1 MPSPFN
7 TITSPYGPRS
17 APTAGASTFHQ
28 GTDIA
33 MPVGTVLTNNT
44 GQPLY
49 LVYKGVEG
57 GYGNY
62 AEYSTT
68 PDGTG
73 TTYAF
78 GHLSELPAG
87 EVGTMANP
95 GDGLALSGDSGT
107 STGAHVHVEVFQP
120 GQDDASAPQPGDL
133 AGIGANGVALGSGGT
148 DPGTGNITVA
158 GAGTAAPSSN
168 GGGGA
173 GGAGAGAAA
182 AAGASVPAAG
192 CLGAS
197 TSIASLLG
205 GAGLASAIGGVAANA
220 VMAGGLAL
228 LSGGGLQG
236 ALGAVLGSAGGA
248 LGNALGASL
257 GGAAGAIVG
266 QTLGG
271 ALGSIAAGANPLQA
285 LSGAAFGA
293 LGQMGGSLIPALS
306 GVMPAALASA
316 AVGGLTGILGQV
328 AAGVPKGAAAQ
339 FILAGGLGG
348 AIGGAVGNMTGN
360 FSYGAV
366 SGAVASGLLNGSI
379 NLNGGSGSLYSSPN
393 GTFNPAQFAN
403 NIAMVAATAS
413 NNRNMVGAISEAVS
427 QGFGATQSAGYGART
442 RNMQDALTF
451 SVSTLGQNLNAVSSD
466 MLSLG
471 KWDATNLM
479 RLMQPGNIA
488 TQILMKGLGDYTG
501 LNDALVAA
509 GVPLAG
515 LDNPLFDR
523 VTQTVLNGIT
533 EPEVIYTVKAAFAM
547 NTNFANLG
555 ELTNLSKMMP
565 MSFQYLPVKSFREL
579 GVQLAIIGVSAS
591 ATIYDIGFAFS
602 KIETATDLNNVAQM
616 NQPLPPS
623 IAQPLME
630 LYGYGGGTFGEQTMA
645 DFIGSAAGYVHNDT
659 IPVINDTTKYIENHP
674 DAALLTTLIYLF
686 KDTMDGKYTTL
697 GTPGDTASGIPGED
711 GYITVPFPAGLGG
724 SQTFTTLDAAVLAFI
739 PLIEAQQQALLNST
753 DPLLQDNITK
763 LSLAYEASCA
773 QLVRENNNLLNNNIN
788 LFDAIPPSPS
798 SCMMFTQM
806 LDQWGL
812 QTGYG
817 QPGEY
822 IERVATNDIFG
833 DAMKYCMRQ
842 ARNAS
847 ALSGL
852 GIDVEQY
859 KIPRSQYYREP
870 EGFYN
875 NLYTGQMPPM
885 SQNRRAPVYPRTPT
899 DVYLNNRNTV
909 LRNTG
914 YGDLPLQANQM
925 DEIYYDSIWM
935 DTSSDVLEGIGRS
948 VVKQAIDNS
957 IYINNDD
964 LLIVNLTGATTA
976 IGKIANNG
984 LLLTNNEFM
993 VTTLMQIVNKLLY
1006 GDLSTTKYTN
1016 PFNTDQMIYGV
1027 LEMLAQLTNQNIDA
1041 LMKTVTGGLI
1051 ANGLLARLM
1060 QQFGTSRSIY
1070 DTRMSRNDPEAWGGT
1085 GGDAKLL

>member
-1 MPSPFN
+1 
-7 TITSPYGPRS
+7 
-17 APTAGASTFHQ
+17 
-28 GTDIA
+28 
-33 MPVGTVLTNNT
+33 
-44 GQPLY
+44 
-49 LVYKGVEG
+49 
-57 GYGNY
+57 
-62 AEYSTT
+62 
-68 PDGTG
+68 
-73 TTYAF
+73 
-78 GHLSELPAG
+78 
-87 EVGTMANP
+87 
-95 GDGLALSGDSGT
+95 
-107 STGAHVHVEVFQP
+107 
-120 GQDDASAPQPGDL
+120 
-133 AGIGANGVALGSGGT
+133 
-148 DPGTGNITVA
+148 
-158 GAGTAAPSSN
+158 
-168 GGGGA
+168 
-173 GGAGAGAAA
+173 
-182 AAGASVPAAG
+182 
-192 CLGAS
+192 
-197 TSIASLLG
+197 
-205 GAGLASAIGGVAANA
+205 
-220 VMAGGLAL
+220 
-228 LSGGGLQG
+228 
-236 ALGAVLGSAGGA
+236 
-248 LGNALGASL
+248 
-257 GGAAGAIVG
+257 
-266 QTLGG
+266 
-271 ALGSIAAGANPLQA
+271 
-285 LSGAAFGA
+285 
-293 LGQMGGSLIPALS
+293 
-306 GVMPAALASA
+306 
-316 AVGGLTGILGQV
+316 
-328 AAGVPKGAAAQ
+328 
-339 FILAGGLGG
+339 
-348 AIGGAVGNMTGN
+348 
-360 FSYGAV
+360 
-366 SGAVASGLLNGSI
+366 
-379 NLNGGSGSLYSSPN
+379 
-393 GTFNPAQFAN
+393 
-403 NIAMVAATAS
+403 
-413 NNRNMVGAISEAVS
+413 
-427 QGFGATQSAGYGART
+427 
-442 RNMQDALTF
+442 
-451 SVSTLGQNLNAVSSD
+451 
-466 MLSLG
+466 
-471 KWDATNLM
+471 
-479 RLMQPGNIA
+479 
-488 TQILMKGLGDYTG
+488 
-501 LNDALVAA
+501 
-509 GVPLAG
+509 
-515 LDNPLFDR
+515 
-523 VTQTVLNGIT
+523 
-533 EPEVIYTVKAAFAM
+533 
-547 NTNFANLG
+547 
-555 ELTNLSKMMP
+555 
-565 MSFQYLPVKSFREL
+565 MSR
-579 GVQLAIIGVSAS
+579 
-591 ATIYDIGFAFS
+591 
-602 KIETATDLNNVAQM
+602 
-616 NQPLPPS
+616 
-623 IAQPLME
+623 
-630 LYGYGGGTFGEQTMA
+630 
-645 DFIGSAAGYVHNDT
+645 
-659 IPVINDTTKYIENHP
+659 
-674 DAALLTTLIYLF
+674 
-686 KDTMDGKYTTL
+686 
-697 GTPGDTASGIPGED
+697 
-711 GYITVPFPAGLGG
+711 
-724 SQTFTTLDAAVLAFI
+724 FI

-773 QLVRENNNLLNNNIN
+773 QLVRENNNLLNHNIN

-885 SQNRRAPVYPRTPT
+885 SHNRRAPVYPRTPT

-964 LLIVNLTGATTA
+964 LLIVDLTGATTA